1 MANPAKF
8 GHDQLGHLLSD
19 KLLTIPRFQRSY
31 SWTTQ
36 NVSEFWNDVQR
47 SRPSGGSYF
56 MGTVVLAEDQEMQ
69 GRMLIVDGQQRIT
82 TTAILLI
89 AIRDR
94 LRELNRDEQWRAV
107 EREYLSDYVLEQ
119 EAHKPKLM
127 LSPGDTP
134 AFEALLGQ
142 SIADCPSGLI
152 RSCYEY
158 LKEQIDKVAPDA
170 GSYFELISIVTYLNT
185 NVQVLTAVASGL
197 SEAFVIFETLND
209 RGADLTTADL
219 LKNYLFSQA
228 GELAIRQ
235 VEEAWVRVS
244 GAFDKPADFVKFIR
258 YEHMSR
264 LGHVTVRGLYKA
276 LQADIGEGSI
286 GAKAYVGHL
295 EEALRIY
302 LALRDPEDRFWSA
315 NSVSVRDSL
324 LAFRRLG
331 LEVNSTLLL
340 AAFNSWGHTEATRLV
355 NTVANWSV
363 RAWLAGNLGG
373 GAADDAFCGAAVA
386 LSSRTA
392 THPEDLKEF
401 MIPLVPDDSAFR
413 QVVIDSGRLNTTRA
427 KYLLSQIEKQYR
439 IEVGENVDAMPDW
452 TSRSVTVEHLFA
464 KSSSRE
470 AFATAGD
477 YEQFQVLCD
486 RLPNLTLLETSLN
499 ASLEDKPFSEK
510 QATYR
515 ESAFRL
521 TSELSS
527 VSDWSFACA
536 ERRAGLLADLAVRA
550 WPL

>member
-19 KLLTIPRFQRSY
+19 KLLAIPRFQRSY
-31 SWTTQ
+31 SWTKQ
-36 NVSEFWNDVQR
+36 NVSEYWNDIQR

-69 GRMLIVDGQQRIT
+69 GRMLIVDGQQRVT
-82 TTAILLI
+82 TTAVLFI

-94 LRELNRDEQWRAV
+94 LRELGRDEQWRAV
-107 EREYLSDYVLEQ
+107 QRDYLSDYVLEQ

-127 LSPGDTP
+127 LSPADTP

-142 SIADCPSGLI
+142 NSSECPKGLVK
-152 RSCYEY
+152 SCYEY
-158 LKEQIDKVAPDA
+158 LKEQVDKVAPNTE
-170 GSYFELISIVTYLNT
+170 SYFELISIVTYLT
-185 NVQVLTAVASGL
+185 KNVQVLTAVASGL

-235 VEEAWVRVS
+235 VEEGWVRVA
-244 GAFDKPADFVKFIR
+244 GAFDKPVDFVKFIR

-264 LGHVTVRGLYKA
+264 AGHVTVRGLYKA
-276 LQADIGEGSI
+276 LQADIGEGPT

-295 EEALRIY
+295 EEALKVY
-302 LALRDPEDRFWSA
+302 LALRDPEDSFWSSNA
-315 NSVSVRDSL
+315 IPVRDSL

-340 AAFNSWGHTEATRLV
+340 AAFNSWGQSEATRLV

-386 LSSRTA
+386 VSSRTA
-392 THPEDLKEF
+392 TRADDLREF
-401 MIPLVPDDSAFR
+401 MVGLVPDDSTFR
-413 QVVIDSGRLNTTRA
+413 QAVIDSGSFNTTRA
-427 KYLLSQIEKQYR
+427 KYILSQIERQRR
-439 IEVGENVDAMPDW
+439 IENGENVDAMPDW
-452 TSRSVTVEHLFA
+452 TSRSVTVEHIFA
-464 KSSSRE
+464 KSSKLE
-470 AFATAGD
+470 DFTTAEDFGRF
-477 YEQFQVLCD
+477 EVMCD

-499 ASLEDKPFSEK
+499 ANLEDKPFSDK
-510 QATYR
+510 KLTYQ

-521 TSELSS
+521 TSGLCDLPEWTL
-527 VSDWSFACA
+527 DAA
-536 ERRAGLLADLAVRA
+536 EDRADFLADLAVKA